1 MAIVGLGLGPGQS
14 LFNIATQN
22 AVEVRDIGVATS
34 SNQFFR
40 QIGSTIGVAMF
51 GALLTHRLANE
62 GQGFD
67 LGALQGLALKAT
79 APGRG
84 PPRRPGLAQAL
95 THAITGVFAAGLL
108 VIAAGLVVIFLIP
121 ELPLRGRQ
129 PAPEPVL
136 EKEPV

>member
-1 MAIVGLGLGPGQS
+1 M
-14 LFNIATQN
+14 
-22 AVEVRDIGVATS
+22 RDIGVATS

-40 QIGSTIGVAMF
+40 QIGSTIGVAVF

-62 GQGFD
+62 GQGLD

-79 APGRG
+79 AHGAARHGDPA
-84 PPRRPGLAQAL
+84 LAQAL

-108 VIAAGLVVIFLIP
+108 VIGLGLVVIFLIP
-121 ELPLRGRQ
+121 ALPLRGRQ
-129 PAPEPVL
+129 PGPEPVL